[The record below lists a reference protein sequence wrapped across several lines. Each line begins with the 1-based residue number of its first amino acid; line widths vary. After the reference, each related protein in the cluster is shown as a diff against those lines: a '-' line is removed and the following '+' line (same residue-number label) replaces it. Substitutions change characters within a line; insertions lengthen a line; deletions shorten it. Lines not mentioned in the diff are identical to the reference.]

1 MDIVNVLLRKVRSV
15 EEIFIIKFLMEE
27 YVIGDVCDVDD
38 NNIDVDIDVF
48 GIEDFFLDMLEYM
61 LFIILMQFIFRSSR
75 VKEIFFILFEINV
88 MLKYI
93 ISMDG
98 IRNVIENFGVLIVV
112 IKFLIE

>member
-1 MDIVNVLLRKVRSV
+1 MFFLLKLISYGGKLCYVVKYISGNVLMDIVNVLLRKVRSV

-61 LFIILMQFIFRSSR
+61 LFIILM
-75 VKEIFFILFEINV
+75 
-88 MLKYI
+88 
-93 ISMDG
+93 
-98 IRNVIENFGVLIVV
+98 
-112 IKFLIE
+112 

>member
-1 MDIVNVLLRKVRSV
+1 MRSV

-61 LFIILMQFIFRSSR
+61 LFIILM
-75 VKEIFFILFEINV
+75 
-88 MLKYI
+88 
-93 ISMDG
+93 
-98 IRNVIENFGVLIVV
+98 
-112 IKFLIE
+112 

>member
-1 MDIVNVLLRKVRSV
+1 
-15 EEIFIIKFLMEE
+15 MEE

-61 LFIILMQFIFRSSR
+61 LFIILMQFIFKSSR

-98 IRNVIENFGVLIVV
+98 FRNVLENFGVLIVV